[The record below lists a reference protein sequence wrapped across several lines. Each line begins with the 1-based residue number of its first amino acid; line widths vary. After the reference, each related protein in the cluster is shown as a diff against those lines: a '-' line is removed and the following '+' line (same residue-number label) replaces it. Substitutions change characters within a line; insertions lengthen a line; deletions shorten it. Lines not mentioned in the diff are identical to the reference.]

1 MRHES
6 WHQQQLND
14 LSEHTEQRLRGLHR
28 HVELTVSSVKSDVE
42 MVRKDVTNRLGDMEN
57 KVVSAENE
65 TCRLSRLAERLCG
78 LLQLW
83 EMRNK
88 ESSKIQEVMEQSFRE
103 RYALAMEEKHTH
115 GRTSD
120 EPNNKT
126 FKWQSAFDS

>member
-14 LSEHTEQRLRGLHR
+14 LSEHSEQRLRGLHR
-28 HVELTVSSVKSDVE
+28 HVEMTVSSVKNDVE
-42 MVRKDVTNRLGDMEN
+42 TLRNDVTNRLGDMAS
-57 KVVSAENE
+57 KVVCAENE

-88 ESSKIQEVMEQSFRE
+88 ESSKIQEVMDQSFRE
-103 RYALAMEEKHTH
+103 RYAMAMEQKQSND
-115 GRTSD
+115 RTSN